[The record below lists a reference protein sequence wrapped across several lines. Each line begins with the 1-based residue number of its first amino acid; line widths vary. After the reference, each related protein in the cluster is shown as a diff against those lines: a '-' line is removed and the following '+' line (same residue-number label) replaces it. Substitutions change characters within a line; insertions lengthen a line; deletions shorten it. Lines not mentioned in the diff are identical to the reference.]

1 MFVPK
6 LLVTIGLLIT
16 TLGLLL
22 WIGGKWLRLGR
33 LPGDVAIER
42 DGFAFYFPITT
53 MLLLS
58 AVATVILW
66 LVNRVGR

>member
-6 LLVTIGLLIT
+6 LLVTIGLLFT
-16 TLGLLL
+16 TLGLLF

-58 AVATVILW
+58 AVATVIFW